1 MSGFLVDEENE
12 IKIFHVTNVSV
23 MNHSHVHPQYELFF
37 CSENVAQKSII
48 NGVEYNYTHPCVI
61 ISTPYTVHANSCE
74 DPDAK
79 TFDRFVFSF
88 AAKTIEAFPPHIIP
102 ENLKWKNSGLFF
114 KLTKEQADHLKSLLL
129 SVDAQTVSE
138 KELVLALFLNRLLR
152 IFPIEQV
159 ERIGTSSFYI
169 QDVLQYIS
177 ENYFQPIDA
186 SSIAR
191 HFAIS
196 RSKLD
201 RDFKRFTGVT
211 VHDYIESCRSNQA
224 KFLLEFRENISIRD
238 VAKMCGF
245 NSETYFF
252 PFFKKHVG
260 VTPIEYRKNKQRADG
275 ELKQNTKSRR

>member
-12 IKIFHVTNVSV
+12 IKMFHVSHVSV

-37 CSENVAQKSII
+37 CSEAVEQKAVI
-48 NGVEYNYTHPCVI
+48 NGVEYKFSHPCVI

-74 DPDAK
+74 DPDAQ

-88 AAKTIEAFPPHIIP
+88 AAKTIEAFPSHIIP
-102 ENLKWKNSGLFF
+102 EDLKWKNSGLLF
-114 KLTKEQADHLKSLLL
+114 KLNEEQAAHLKSLL
-129 SVDAQTVSE
+129 VNVNAQTSSE
-138 KELVLALFLNRLLR
+138 KELVLALFINRLLR
-152 IFPIEQV
+152 FCPTEKA
-159 ERIGTSSFYI
+159 ERVGTPSFYV

-177 ENYFQPIDA
+177 ENFYQPIDA

-201 RDFKRFTGVT
+201 RDFKRFTGDT
-211 VHDYIESCRSNQA
+211 VHEYIESCRSNQA
-224 KFLLEFRENISIRD
+224 KYLLEYRKELSIKE

-245 NSETYFF
+245 TSETYFF

-260 VTPIEYRKNKQRADG
+260 ITPVEYRKNKKT
-275 ELKQNTKSRR
+275 ES